1 MRSNKNAQNT
11 AEFAAIMAI
20 VIAAA
25 ITMQTYVRR
34 GYQSGVRYAV
44 RKMVRENV
52 DEQYEPYY
60 LASNFTITR
69 PPYTE
74 IEQTLLNGEIIRDFA
89 VGGSRKTERS
99 GYQKIYVEPPAP

>member
-1 MRSNKNAQNT
+1 MRINKNAQNT

-34 GYQSGVRYAV
+34 GYQSGVKYAV
-44 RKMVRENV
+44 GKMARENANT
-52 DEQYEPYY
+52 QYEPYY
-60 LASNFTITR
+60 LVSNFTITR
-69 PPYTE
+69 PPYQETE
-74 IEQTLLNGEIIRDFA
+74 ETKLNGEVIREFA

-99 GYQKIYVEPPAP
+99 GYQKIYVWPGS